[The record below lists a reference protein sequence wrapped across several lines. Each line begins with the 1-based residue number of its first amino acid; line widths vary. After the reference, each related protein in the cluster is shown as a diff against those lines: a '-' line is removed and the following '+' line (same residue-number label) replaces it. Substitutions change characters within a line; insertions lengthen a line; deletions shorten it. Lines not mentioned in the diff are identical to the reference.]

1 MRYIHELTDEIN
13 VTPQPLDGCP
23 VCLNHPNRVNI
34 LALGDVGTTMLIG
47 LRLLGSDV
55 ISEIGICDI
64 RQDNTARLEMEIN
77 QIGYPFTGWEDPP
90 GPELPPVKVITEK
103 ELFDCEVMI
112 FCASKGVPPVEDHP
126 DDPTVDVRM
135 VQLDANREIIRHFAD
150 LANKADYRGLVC
162 IVSDPV
168 DNLAAAFCDASGLK
182 PWQIQGYGLG
192 VMNMRAAYYAER
204 MGGDCAHYA
213 KEGRAF
219 GPHGED
225 LVIANSL
232 AHYDDEKSQELTR
245 LTVEANLRVRE
256 LGFKPYIAPALS
268 SAAISIL
275 LTLRGQWHYGSVYLG
290 DCKKGAF
297 LGIRNRLTP
306 AGWEYEDAPMPD
318 VLYERV
324 KRAYLNL
331 CQVR

>member
-13 VTPQPLDGCP
+13 VIPQPLDGCP
-23 VCLNHPNRVNI
+23 VCLNLPNRVNI
-34 LALGDVGTTMLIG
+34 LALGDVGATMLIG

-77 QIGYPFTGWEDPP
+77 QIGYPFTGWDDPS
-90 GPELPPVKVITEK
+90 GPELPPVKVITEE

-112 FCASKGVPPVEDHP
+112 FCASKGIPPVEDHP
-126 DDPTVDVRM
+126 DDPPVDVRM
-135 VQLDANREIIRHFAD
+135 VQLEANREIIRHYAD
-150 LANKADYRGLVC
+150 LAKKVDYRGLVC

-168 DNLAAAFCDASGLK
+168 DNLVAAFYDASGLK
-182 PWQIQGYGLG
+182 PWQMQGYGLG
-192 VMNMRAAYYAER
+192 VMNMRAVYYAGR
-204 MGGDCAHYA
+204 MGGDCALYA

-232 AHYDDEKSQELTR
+232 AHYNDELSQELTR
-245 LTVEANLRVRE
+245 LTVQANLSVRE
-256 LGFKPYIAPALS
+256 LGYKPYIAPALS

-275 LTLRGQWHYGSVYLG
+275 LTLRGKWHYGSVYIG

-297 LGIRNRLTP
+297 LGIRNRLTT
-306 AGWEYEDAPMPD
+306 AGWEYEDAPLPD
-318 VLYERV
+318 ALYERV

>member
-77 QIGYPFTGWEDPP
+77 QIGYPFTGWEDAP
-90 GPELPPVKVITEK
+90 GPELPPVRVITEE
-103 ELFDCEVMI
+103 ELFDCEAMI
-112 FCASKGVPPVEDHP
+112 FCASKGVPPVENHQS
-126 DDPTVDVRM
+126 DPLVDVRM
-135 VQLDANREIIRHFAD
+135 VQLEANRQIIRHYAD
-150 LANKADYRGLVC
+150 LAKKADYRGLVC

>member
-1 MRYIHELTDEIN
+1 MRYIHELTDEIK
-13 VTPQPLDGCP
+13 VIPQPLDGCP

-77 QIGYPFTGWEDPP
+77 QIGYPFTEWDDPS
-90 GPELPPVKVITEK
+90 GPELPPVRVITEE

-112 FCASKGVPPVEDHP
+112 FCASKGVPSVEDHP
-126 DDPTVDVRM
+126 DEAPVDVRM
-135 VQLDANREIIRHFAD
+135 VQLEANRKIIRHFAD
-150 LANKADYRGLVC
+150 LAKQADYRGLVC

-168 DNLAAAFCDASGLK
+168 DNLAAAFYDASGLK
-182 PWQIQGYGLG
+182 PWQMQGYGLG
-192 VMNMRAAYYAER
+192 VMNMRAAYYAGKME
-204 MGGDCAHYA
+204 GDCALYA

-219 GPHGED
+219 GPHGKD

-232 AHYDDEKSQELTR
+232 AHYNDELSKELTR
-245 LTVEANLRVRE
+245 LTVQANLCVRE
-256 LGFKPYIAPALS
+256 LGYKPYIAPALS

-275 LTLRGQWHYGSVYLG
+275 LTLRGKWHYGSLYLG
-290 DCKKGAF
+290 DCEQGAF
-297 LGIRNRLTP
+297 LGVRNRLTTS
-306 AGWEYEDAPMPD
+306 GWEYEDAPLPD
-318 VLYERV
+318 TLYERV

>member
-1 MRYIHELTDEIN
+1 MRYIHELTDEIK
-13 VTPQPLDGCP
+13 VIPQPLDGCP

-77 QIGYPFTGWEDPP
+77 QIGYPFTEWDDPS
-90 GPELPPVKVITEK
+90 GPELPPVRVITEE

-112 FCASKGVPPVEDHP
+112 FCASKGVPSVEDHP
-126 DDPTVDVRM
+126 DEPPVDVRM
-135 VQLDANREIIRHFAD
+135 VQLEANRKIIRHFAD
-150 LANKADYRGLVC
+150 LAKQADYRGLVC

-168 DNLAAAFCDASGLK
+168 DNLAAAFYDASGLK
-182 PWQIQGYGLG
+182 PWQMQGYGLG
-192 VMNMRAAYYAER
+192 VMNMRAAYYAGKME
-204 MGGDCAHYA
+204 GDCALYA

-219 GPHGED
+219 GPHGKD

-232 AHYDDEKSQELTR
+232 AHYNDELSKELTR
-245 LTVEANLRVRE
+245 LTVQANLCVRE
-256 LGFKPYIAPALS
+256 LGYKPYIAPALS

-275 LTLRGQWHYGSVYLG
+275 LTLRGKWHYGSLYLG
-290 DCKKGAF
+290 DCEQGAF
-297 LGIRNRLTP
+297 LGVRNRLTTS
-306 AGWEYEDAPMPD
+306 GWEYEDAPLPD
-318 VLYERV
+318 TLYERV

>member
-1 MRYIHELTDEIN
+1 
-13 VTPQPLDGCP
+13 
-23 VCLNHPNRVNI
+23 
-34 LALGDVGTTMLIG
+34 
-47 LRLLGSDV
+47 
-55 ISEIGICDI
+55 
-64 RQDNTARLEMEIN
+64 
-77 QIGYPFTGWEDPP
+77 
-90 GPELPPVKVITEK
+90 
-103 ELFDCEVMI
+103 
-112 FCASKGVPPVEDHP
+112 
-126 DDPTVDVRM
+126 
-135 VQLDANREIIRHFAD
+135 
-150 LANKADYRGLVC
+150 
-162 IVSDPV
+162 
-168 DNLAAAFCDASGLK
+168 
-182 PWQIQGYGLG
+182 
-192 VMNMRAAYYAER
+192 MNMRAAYYAER